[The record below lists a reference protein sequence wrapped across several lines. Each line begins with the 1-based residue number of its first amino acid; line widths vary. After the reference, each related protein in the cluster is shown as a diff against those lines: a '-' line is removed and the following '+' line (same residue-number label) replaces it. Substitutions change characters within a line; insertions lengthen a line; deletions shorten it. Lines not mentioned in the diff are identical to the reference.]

1 MLIYISFHLQN
12 IEIISLITGLSIFG
26 WENKWEKMERK
37 KKRLEEENKEI
48 ESEVARLKKYIAEQ
62 QKDLISQKHTNFE
75 LLNQLTE
82 CVDVNNRKIMVL
94 EEIWKKVE
102 GYTNILEDHFVELKN
117 QEWPARVSRGSV
129 GLEDDSQEDIPRKI
143 LEGWEWLC
151 VVNCNYIKR
160 IKAYMPGN
168 YKRILFLWLFDS
180 FISVTNLVSI

>member
-129 GLEDDSQEDIPRKI
+129 GLEDDSQEDIPREI
-143 LEGWEWLC
+143 LEG
-151 VVNCNYIKR
+151 
-160 IKAYMPGN
+160 
-168 YKRILFLWLFDS
+168 
-180 FISVTNLVSI
+180 